1 MAVVSNPNAAVV
13 AGNGLGPKTFVFA
26 VTTGS
31 TSMADAIT
39 LATTTYGM
47 TVAAVEGTT
56 GTSHLVCQGANVD
69 AAGTGKLEDDAGIA
83 LVATF
88 DQNPA

>member
-1 MAVVSNPNAAVV
+1 MAEVTNVNGAVV
-13 AGNGLGPKTFVFA
+13 AGNGLGPKTMVFA
-26 VTTGS
+26 VTTG
-31 TSMADAIT
+31 TISMEAAVAS
-39 LATTTYGM
+39 ATTTYGM

-56 GTSHLVCQGANVD
+56 GTSHLVCQGANLD
-69 AAGTGKLEDDAGIA
+69 QAGTASLEDTNGIA